1 MKNLKLLFVL
11 LIVAQMSN
19 AQEIDFGIKLGANFA
34 TFNDASNVSNK
45 TGFVGGV
52 FANLKLGKI
61 GIQPELLYS
70 QQGAESNGSDID
82 LNYINVPVMLKYYLI
97 GGLNVQVGP
106 QFGFL
111 VDDTIP
117 DPTDLITSGV
127 EAENF
132 DLSGAAG
139 LGIDL
144 PLGIRADA
152 RYIFG
157 LTDVFKN
164 TDGKNGVFTLSLGYS
179 FL

>member
-11 LIVAQMSN
+11 LIAAQMSN

-34 TFNDASNVSNK
+34 TFNDFSDASNK

-52 FANLKLGKI
+52 FANLKFGKI

-70 QQGAESNGSDID
+70 QQGAEFKASDFD
-82 LNYINVPVMLKYYLI
+82 LDYVNVPVMLKYYLI

-117 DPTDLITSGV
+117 DLSDS
-127 EAENF
+127 AKNF

-157 LTDVFKN
+157 LTDVFDN
-164 TDGKNGVFTLSLGYS
+164 RDGKNGVFTLSLGYS